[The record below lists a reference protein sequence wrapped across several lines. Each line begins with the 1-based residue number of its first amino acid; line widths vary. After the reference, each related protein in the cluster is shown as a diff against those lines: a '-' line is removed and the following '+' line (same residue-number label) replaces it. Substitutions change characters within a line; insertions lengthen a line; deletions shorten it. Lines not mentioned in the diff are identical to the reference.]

1 MFKLAYSFSFSSLL
15 IPKNFR
21 NFFHDNLPLRAYWEI
36 INVHLPYLDSY
47 HNQSRVISYDYYQED
62 SIATSNWIFNF
73 VKIWVYTRNVESW
86 QCEQNIISILIES
99 PVDALDLEFLLVIDS
114 KKKKRER
121 KKECCRLIESIFHL
135 RCIRQTDEAET
146 QLRLSVSI
154 LFLSNGFL
162 VVST

>member
-1 MFKLAYSFSFSSLL
+1 MFIL
-15 IPKNFR
+15 
-21 NFFHDNLPLRAYWEI
+21 HT
-36 INVHLPYLDSY
+36 YLDS
-47 HNQSRVISYDYYQED
+47 HRDNQSRVISYDYYQED

-86 QCEQNIISILIES
+86 QREQNIISILIES

-114 KKKKRER
+114 KKKKKKKKER
-121 KKECCRLIESIFHL
+121 KKERKKKECCRLIESIFHL